1 MSKTKK
7 ETVKDRS
14 SRRKPSTKT
23 GAQDRPNRNQF
34 KIEQTLRKNWEL
46 GKSIDEFCKSEAGN
60 TIRAFAGQNDM
71 PERTVRTLRK
81 FFEFYPKPELGKLL
95 EVRRKASGF
104 PLTSG
109 HVAFLLTIKS
119 KVPGYGTTAEQARRK
134 FAKEAA
140 EKNYSPAQL
149 NAAIK
154 RACGRSSNNKGK
166 PLDVSNLAAAMH
178 QVTKEALVWM
188 KRCRAIWDRML
199 SLPSVSKQDCN
210 RIRNLL
216 VACGEFCEAAKLV
229 IDAREE
235 AEREKFKKQVEK
247 AQEKLAA
254 ILEKT
259 MAKG

>member
-14 SRRKPSTKT
+14 SRRKRSPKT
-23 GAQDRPNRNQF
+23 GSQDRPNRNQV
-34 KIEQTLRKNWEL
+34 KIEQTLKKNWEL
-46 GKSIDEFCKSEAGN
+46 GKSIDEFCKSGVGN
-60 TIRAFAGQNDM
+60 TISAFADQNDM

-81 FFEFYPKPELGKLL
+81 FFESYPKLELDKFL

-119 KVPGYGTTAEQARRK
+119 DVPGYGRTPEQARQK

-166 PLDVSNLAAAMH
+166 PLDVSNLDAAMH
-178 QVTKEALVWM
+178 QVTMEALAWT

-199 SLPSVSKQDCN
+199 SQHSISKLDRNQ
-210 RIRNLL
+210 IRSLL
-216 VACGEFCEAAKLV
+216 LACGEFCEAAKSV

-235 AEREKFKKQVEK
+235 EEREKFKKQVEK
-247 AQEKLAA
+247 AQEKVAA